1 MFQRM
6 RRVVQDAGDLA
17 SRLPDDV
24 DVILRKFRQGKFQVR
39 VHHEHLENLT
49 KTVDK
54 SSNRISFALII
65 AALLV
70 ASSMLVPQ
78 EGTVLG
84 LFSLQSM
91 GIFGYV
97 IAAIIGV
104 WLLLSIIRSG
114 RL

>member
-1 MFQRM
+1 
-6 RRVVQDAGDLA
+6 VQ
-17 SRLPDDV
+17 
-24 DVILRKFRQGKFQVR
+24 
-39 VHHEHLENLT
+39 HEHLENLT

-54 SSNRISFALII
+54 SSNRISFALIV

-70 ASSMLVPQ
+70 ASTMLVPQ
-78 EGTVLG
+78 QGEVLG

-97 IAAIIGV
+97 IAAIIGG
-104 WLLLSIIRSG
+104 WLLISIIRSG